1 MKAIGIALLLSALV
15 VGGGLL
21 SNFVSKMAVE
31 ECARQCPDN
40 PTALSTKLAFG
51 PFKLQVCACGVV
63 KK

>member
-1 MKAIGIALLLSALV
+1 
-15 VGGGLL
+15 
-21 SNFVSKMAVE
+21 VSKMAVE

-40 PTALSTKLAFG
+40 PSALSTKLAFG